1 MSMFTMRTINL
12 ARYEVNSP
20 SSKYEIKAKP
30 SSKAATGLSILK
42 LGYEQQVTDTRLSLN
57 AASIDGEMEER
68 RQW

>member
-1 MSMFTMRTINL
+1 MFTMRTINL

-20 SSKYEIKAKP
+20 SSKYEITAKP

-57 AASIDGEMEER
+57 AASIDGETEEL
-68 RQW
+68 RQL